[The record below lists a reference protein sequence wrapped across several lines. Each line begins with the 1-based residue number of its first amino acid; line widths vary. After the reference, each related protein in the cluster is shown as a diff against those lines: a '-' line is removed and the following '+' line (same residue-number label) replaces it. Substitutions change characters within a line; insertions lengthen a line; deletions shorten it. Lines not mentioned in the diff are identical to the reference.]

1 LKQVKNNK
9 KIKTETTT
17 TELDDVKIKQGST
30 WVKSQKSTIPKEIY
44 PILIAVMAVSEKFL
58 ALSTSNKII
67 RNLLARMF
75 NLTPKSE
82 KKNADNKKN
91 KNEKTDEE
99 KAKIREKKRKERE
112 EKEKYNEAQN
122 ALKDENKPEVLNE
135 TNESPI
141 IKNEKFSDEALY
153 GPLISSGAP
162 NKTTEQ
168 KDVNKEEEFCN
179 MYPTNLRS
187 EYNERVVTN
196 IKFVVEHITLRVETV
211 TDMISGKRV
220 TAKVDEAPAYCSYTY
235 NTILQLIQQHVEY
248 FIPLNRLSIMY
259 KDALNISRSTIYH
272 FHYYAA
278 QAFLPV
284 YLELFKD
291 LVNKAEIIQMDDT
304 KTKILNERQE
314 VEFEGIIASQVEEK
328 KEETDKIKPPQN
340 NAPEKEKIFKGLVD
354 PRINICQTLHEDI
367 GMLSYRKDSEELK
380 KVNVTFITGKTDEL
394 DVNSRISIFYTHF
407 GQAGDL
413 LEKMLLYRKK
423 RIAPLYIVSDLATF
437 NQVDSATIKK
447 HNVFTVG
454 CNAHARRNFWNARKL
469 DDNIYFILRC
479 YKFLYRIEKIIANKP
494 EVTLKYRQRY
504 AKAAW
509 KILIHGCKKRILP
522 KWPKGSAPKKAVDYI
537 LKHEKELTLYMDN
550 AKLPIDN
557 NRSERGV
564 RGEKLMLAGCKFR
577 YNSEGRSVFDI
588 LRTMMTNCR
597 SAQVNWQAYATDVLR
612 NRTQVALNPENWTP
626 LAWKKRNKI

>member
-1 LKQVKNNK
+1 MKKVGNK
-9 KIKTETTT
+9 KIKTESFTT
-17 TELDDVKIKQGST
+17 TELDDVKIKQGAV
-30 WVKSQKSTIPKEIY
+30 WVKSQKDNIPKEIY
-44 PILIAVMAVSEKFL
+44 SILIAVMIVSEKFIN
-58 ALSTSNKII
+58 LSTSNKII

-82 KKNADNKKN
+82 KKNSDNKKN
-91 KNEKTDEE
+91 KKAKTDEE
-99 KAKIREKKRKERE
+99 KNKIREKKRKERE
-112 EKEKYNEAQN
+112 EREKYNETQKAF
-122 ALKDENKPEVLNE
+122 KDEKNE
-135 TNESPI
+135 DPI
-141 IKNEKFSDEALY
+141 IKSEKFSDEALY
-153 GPLISSGAP
+153 GPLVYSETP
-162 NKTTEQ
+162 NKITEQ
-168 KDVNKEEEFCN
+168 KDVNKEEEFSN
-179 MYPTNLRS
+179 MHPANLRS

-259 KDALNISRSTIYH
+259 KSALNISRSTIYR

-278 QAFLPV
+278 QVFLPV
-284 YLELFKD
+284 YLELFKE
-291 LVNKAEIIQMDDT
+291 LVNKAEIVQIDDT

-314 VEFEGIIASQVEEK
+314 EEFETIIAS
-328 KEETDKIKPPQN
+328 
-340 NAPEKEKIFKGLVD
+340 EKEKIFKGLVD
-354 PRINICQTLHEDI
+354 PKINICQTLHEDI
-367 GMLSYRKDSEELK
+367 GMLSYRKDSAELK
-380 KVNVTFITGKTDEL
+380 KVNVTFITGKIDEL

-437 NQVDSATIKK
+437 NQTDSATTKK

-494 EVTLKYRQRY
+494 QFALKYRQQY

-522 KWPKGSAPKKAVDYI
+522 KWPNGSAPKKAVDYI
-537 LKHEKELTLYMDN
+537 LKHEKELTLYLSN
-550 AKLPIDN
+550 PKLPIDN
-557 NRSERGV
+557 NRSERGI

-597 SAQVNWQAYATDVLR
+597 SAQINWHVYATDVLR
-612 NRTQVALNPENWTP
+612 NRALVALNPENWTP
-626 LAWKKRNKI
+626 LAWKKRQKL

>member
-1 LKQVKNNK
+1 LKSRDHCLRINLEILLKQAENNK

-17 TELDDVKIKQGST
+17 TELDDVKIKQGAS
-30 WVKSQKSTIPKEIY
+30 WVKSQKDNIPKEIY
-44 PILIAVMAVSEKFL
+44 PILIAVMLVSEKFL
-58 ALSTSNKII
+58 SLSASNKII

-75 NLTPKSE
+75 NSTPKSE
-82 KKNADNKKN
+82 KKSADNTKDKKL
-91 KNEKTDEE
+91 KTAEE

-112 EKEKYNEAQN
+112 EREKYHEEKNSIKNEN
-122 ALKDENKPEVLNE
+122 EPEVLSE
-135 TNESPI
+135 PSA
-141 IKNEKFSDEALY
+141 IKKDKFSDEALY
-153 GPLISSGAP
+153 GPLVSSEDP
-162 NKTTEQ
+162 TDTVHQ
-168 KDVNKEEEFCN
+168 KDVNKEEEFGN
-179 MYPTNLRS
+179 MHPTNLRS

-196 IKFVVEHITLRVETV
+196 IKFVIEHITLRIETV
-211 TDMISGKRV
+211 TDMISGKKV
-220 TAKVDEAPAYCSYTY
+220 TATVDEAPAYCSYTY

-259 KDALNISRSTIYH
+259 KAALNISRSTIYR

-278 QAFLPV
+278 QVFLPV
-284 YLELFKD
+284 YLELFKC
-291 LVNKAEIIQMDDT
+291 LINKAEIIQIDDT

-314 VEFEGIIASQVEEK
+314 EEFDIISKNADGEEK
-328 KEETDKIKPPQN
+328 N
-340 NAPEKEKIFKGLVD
+340 FKGLVD
-354 PRINICQTLHEDI
+354 PNINICQTLHDDI
-367 GMLSYRKDSEELK
+367 GMLSYRKDNETLK
-380 KVNVTFITGKTDEL
+380 KVNVTFITGKTDES
-394 DVNSRISIFYTHF
+394 DINSRISIFYTHF

-413 LEKMLLYRKK
+413 LEKLLLYRKK
-423 RIAPLYIVSDLATF
+423 KETLLYIVSDLASF
-437 NQVDSATIKK
+437 NQADITAIKK
-447 HNVFTVG
+447 HNIFTVG

-494 EVTLKYRQRY
+494 KVALKYRQQY

-509 KILIHGCKKRILP
+509 KILIHGCKKKILP
-522 KWPKGSAPKKAVDYI
+522 KWPDGSAPRKAVNYI

-557 NRSERGV
+557 NRSERGI

-597 SAQVNWQAYATDVLR
+597 SAQVNWLVYARDVLR
-612 NRTQVALNPENWTP
+612 NRELVALNPENWTP
-626 LAWKKRNKI
+626 LAWKKRSKP

>member
-1 LKQVKNNK
+1 MKSRDHCLRINLEILLKQAENNK

-17 TELDDVKIKQGST
+17 TELDDVKIKQGAS
-30 WVKSQKSTIPKEIY
+30 WVKSQKDNIPKEIY
-44 PILIAVMAVSEKFL
+44 PILIAVMLVSEKFL
-58 ALSTSNKII
+58 SLSASNKII

-75 NLTPKSE
+75 NSTPKSE
-82 KKNADNKKN
+82 KKSADNTKDKKL
-91 KNEKTDEE
+91 KTAEE

-112 EKEKYNEAQN
+112 EREKYHEEKNSIKNEN
-122 ALKDENKPEVLNE
+122 EPEVLSE
-135 TNESPI
+135 PSA
-141 IKNEKFSDEALY
+141 IKKDKFSDEALY
-153 GPLISSGAP
+153 GPLVSSEDP
-162 NKTTEQ
+162 TDTVHQ
-168 KDVNKEEEFCN
+168 KDVNKEEEFGN
-179 MYPTNLRS
+179 MHPTNLRS

-196 IKFVVEHITLRVETV
+196 IKFVIEHITLRIETV
-211 TDMISGKRV
+211 TDMISGKKV
-220 TAKVDEAPAYCSYTY
+220 TATVDEAPAYCSYTY

-259 KDALNISRSTIYH
+259 KAALNISRSTIYR

-278 QAFLPV
+278 QVFLPV
-284 YLELFKD
+284 YLELFKC
-291 LVNKAEIIQMDDT
+291 LINKAEIIQIDDT

-314 VEFEGIIASQVEEK
+314 EEFDIISKNADGEEK
-328 KEETDKIKPPQN
+328 N
-340 NAPEKEKIFKGLVD
+340 FKGLVD
-354 PRINICQTLHEDI
+354 PNINICQTLHDDI
-367 GMLSYRKDSEELK
+367 GMLSYRKDNETLK
-380 KVNVTFITGKTDEL
+380 KVNVTFITGKTDES
-394 DVNSRISIFYTHF
+394 DINSRISIFYTHF

-413 LEKMLLYRKK
+413 LEKLLLYRKK
-423 RIAPLYIVSDLATF
+423 KETLLYIVSDLASF
-437 NQVDSATIKK
+437 NQADITAIKK
-447 HNVFTVG
+447 HNIFTVG

-494 EVTLKYRQRY
+494 KVALKYRQQY

-509 KILIHGCKKRILP
+509 KILIHGCKKKILP
-522 KWPKGSAPKKAVDYI
+522 KWPDGSAPRKAVNYI

-557 NRSERGV
+557 NRSERGI

-597 SAQVNWQAYATDVLR
+597 SAQVNWLVYARDVLR
-612 NRTQVALNPENWTP
+612 NRELVALNPENWTP
-626 LAWKKRNKI
+626 LAWKKRSKP